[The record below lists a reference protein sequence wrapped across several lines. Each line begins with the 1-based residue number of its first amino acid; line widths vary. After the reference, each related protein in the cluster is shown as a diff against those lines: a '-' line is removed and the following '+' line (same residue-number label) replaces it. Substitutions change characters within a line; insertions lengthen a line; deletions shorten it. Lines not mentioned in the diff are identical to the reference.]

1 LVLSFSQLKTNKKQH
16 IKVLANT
23 FIIYYLS
30 FVKDIKPKSMK
41 RQIMLLLSIF
51 TLVSCAELQEVV
63 NQLPQS
69 DGISSNTDIASG
81 LREALNNIID
91 KQVTKLTLKDGFY
104 RNDLIKILLPEK
116 LHKVD
121 TALRTIGF
129 GNLA

>member
-1 LVLSFSQLKTNKKQH
+1 
-16 IKVLANT
+16 
-23 FIIYYLS
+23 
-30 FVKDIKPKSMK
+30 MK